1 MVKSL
6 REYSKDLIVTLESLD
21 AKYINCVENVIE
33 RTVSCLKKGG
43 KVMLAGN
50 GGSAADAQH
59 MAGEYVSR
67 FMFDRPGLSAVALT
81 TDTSILTAIG
91 NDYGYDKLFTRQ
103 IEAIGRA
110 GDVLMLYT
118 TSGTS
123 PNIVAAI
130 EVACSMDITVVLL
143 TSEKYVGHEHEDLLV
158 LKVPNRSTP
167 TVQEMHLVTG
177 HYICMRVESAIYG

>member
-1 MVKSL
+1 MKSL
-6 REYSKDLIVTLESLD
+6 KEYSQDLISTIEALD
-21 AKYINCVENVIE
+21 TQYIDRVENVIE
-33 RTVSCLKKGG
+33 RTVSCLKQGG
-43 KVMLAGN
+43 KIMLAGN

-91 NDYGYDKLFTRQ
+91 NDYGYDNLFTRQ

-110 GDVLMLYT
+110 GDILMLYT

-123 PNIVAAI
+123 PNIVSAI
-130 EVACSMDITVVLL
+130 ELGRNMGLTVVLF
-143 TSEKYVGHEHEDLLV
+143 TSEKYSGPENENILTLR
-158 LKVPNRSTP
+158 VPNRSTP
-167 TVQEMHLVTG
+167 TIQEMHLVTG
-177 HYICMRVESAIYG
+177 HYICMKVESSIYG